1 MFTPT
6 TFLLPRFFFRGGVGL
21 TLHNLHQTL
30 RPRINILREAAE
42 EGRAVSTI
50 VREVAVFGQ
59 QHGKLGAP
67 ARPEEERI
75 VNAEHL
81 SELEAIAVNKIRE
94 AAGRPFTESDSLLQL
109 PRLGGNLYRWRDW
122 GEDGELIDWFITMEK
137 QGLTDADLTK
147 KQIESIQGFISSWR
161 NINP

>member
-1 MFTPT
+1 
-6 TFLLPRFFFRGGVGL
+6 
-21 TLHNLHQTL
+21 
-30 RPRINILREAAE
+30 
-42 EGRAVSTI
+42 VSTI

-137 QGLTDADLTK
+137 QDLTDADLTK